1 MSWSISSLGKAP
13 AVVLDVDKQF
23 SALPKLPDTEVG
35 IVDSIKSL
43 VDTVIAAQDPSM
55 VVQVSLSGDQILTGK
70 AVTSTFISV
79 IVTPISKFA
88 G

>member
-1 MSWSISSLGKAP
+1 M
-13 AVVLDVDKQF
+13 LDVDKQF

>member
-13 AVVLDVDKQF
+13 AVALDIDKQF
-23 SALPKLPDTEVG
+23 STLPKLPDTEVS

-70 AVTSTFISV
+70 VVTSTFISV